1 MRISASLPQ
10 GVTALLFSA
19 ARRRRELESRLVE
32 HLETAD
38 FSEVVLPIVDYLEPY
53 EPLLTPASRG
63 ELYRFIDRD
72 GELLALRADFTPMLA
87 RLLAPMLT
95 LAPGS
100 GPSADA
106 APRRPP
112 LELPLRLFYRG
123 DVVRYEQERPGRQR
137 EFYQVG
143 AELLGVPGMAA
154 EREMLRL
161 FLTLLAAAAGE
172 GTVRVVVGFAGALDR
187 PLAAAAAAGAD
198 PPRLAAALSRRER
211 GPFAAGAAAGAPWA
225 TTLRAVLERGVP
237 ERPEELGEAASARL
251 AAVAGLVREATA
263 DFPGVAVD
271 LDLAEFADQVLDPAL
286 ESLLGGLPEA
296 DSSGSRQAAG
306 GGAERAYYDGIV
318 FRAYAGAVALPAGAG
333 GRYDRLFRR
342 LGAEVPAVGF
352 SLGLDRLGNGRRARV
367 APGDPAADR
376 GVEETPIDASTEG
389 AVDESSIEGA
399 AGR

>member
-10 GVTALLFSA
+10 GVTALLFAA
-19 ARRRRELESRLVE
+19 ARRRRALEGRLVDR
-32 HLETAD
+32 LEEAG

-53 EPLLTPASRG
+53 EPLLTAASRG

-87 RLLAPMLT
+87 RLLAPML
-95 LAPGS
+95 S
-100 GPSADA
+100 A
-106 APRRPP
+106 APAAATRGPAAPAVEPAPSRPP

-123 DVVRYEQERPGRQR
+123 DVVRYEEERPGRQR

-143 AELLGVPGMAA
+143 AELLGVPGIEA

-161 FLTLLAAAAGE
+161 FLALLEAAAGE

-187 PLAAAAAAGAD
+187 SLAEAAAAGAD
-198 PPRLAAALSRRER
+198 PRRLAAALSRRER
-211 GPFAAGAAAGAPWA
+211 GPFAAATSGGAGWAA
-225 TTLRAVLERGVP
+225 TLRQVLERGVP
-237 ERPEELGEAASARL
+237 ERPEELGAEAAARL
-251 AAVAGLVREATA
+251 ADVGALARRAAA
-263 DFPGVAVD
+263 DFPAVAVD

-286 ESLLGGLPEA
+286 ESVLEA
-296 DSSGSRQAAG
+296 APTGAAPATG
-306 GGAERAYYDGIV
+306 GGERAYYDGLV

-352 SLGLDRLGNGRRARV
+352 SLGLDRLGNGRRARL
-367 APGDPAADR
+367 APGDPAAGRVAD
-376 GVEETPIDASTEG
+376 G
-389 AVDESSIEGA
+389 AVERGA
-399 AGR
+399 AG